1 MIQSPC
7 MNQVATITSKK
18 QLTIPSAIFN
28 KASLRIGQKVLVSED
43 NGRLIIAPSEAL
55 VEELSGIL
63 TMPKNWKGKVLN
75 RIINDS
81 KKEYFKNRV
90 K

>member
-1 MIQSPC
+1 

-28 KASLRIGQKVLVSED
+28 KASLKIGQKVLVSED
-43 NGRLIIAPSEAL
+43 NGRLIITPSEAL
-55 VEELSGIL
+55 VEELAGML
-63 TMPKNWKGKVLN
+63 TMPRNWKGKALN
-75 RIINDS
+75 QIVDDS
-81 KKEYFKNRV
+81 KKEYFKNRL